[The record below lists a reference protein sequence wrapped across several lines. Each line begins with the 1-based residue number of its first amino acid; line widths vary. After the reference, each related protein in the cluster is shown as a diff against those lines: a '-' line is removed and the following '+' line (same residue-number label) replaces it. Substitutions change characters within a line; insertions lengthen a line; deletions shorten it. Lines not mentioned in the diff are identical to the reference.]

1 MGARASASCL
11 SRRAPEA
18 AAELEHCAGPTPP
31 RGVPKAARSRL
42 GRPAGRGDG
51 QCRADA
57 REVAGSRS
65 APVLLPTR
73 PHDDGDLPRAGL
85 HGPGD
90 AAAAARPARARRAG
104 RHVTF
109 GGEELKH
116 FEVTVGRMRSV
127 R

>member
-31 RGVPKAARSRL
+31 RGVPK
-42 GRPAGRGDG
+42 
-51 QCRADA
+51 
-57 REVAGSRS
+57 VAGSRS